1 MSVATASRPE
11 STAAVGSTSWILQK
25 VQRVALHVAVIAL
38 TVAWVVPTLGLLVS
52 SFRPASD
59 IITTGW
65 WTALSPPF
73 SFTLKNYSDMLDQSN
88 LGSAIFNSFM
98 VSIPSRSLMV
108 MHPWW
113 APATPHTVGLAPLLS
128 WVWRP

>member
-59 IITTGW
+59 IIV
-65 WTALSPPF
+65 
-73 SFTLKNYSDMLDQSN
+73 QHR
-88 LGSAIFNSFM
+88 
-98 VSIPSRSLMV
+98 SRIS
-108 MHPWW
+108 
-113 APATPHTVGLAPLLS
+113 
-128 WVWRP
+128 